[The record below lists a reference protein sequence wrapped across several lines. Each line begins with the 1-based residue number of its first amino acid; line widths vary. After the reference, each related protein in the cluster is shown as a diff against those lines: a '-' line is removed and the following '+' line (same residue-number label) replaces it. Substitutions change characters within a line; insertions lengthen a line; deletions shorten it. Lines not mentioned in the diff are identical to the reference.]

1 VNRTLITSFWLQRI
15 MSPIR
20 MVLAFTFFAWPL
32 LFMPFMPQ
40 VGTNMLT
47 DGTMLSLVFAVG
59 MIGQDVSS
67 GVLQLVFARPVRRA
81 EYVISRW
88 LSAAIA
94 AGALG
99 VAQVLIGAL
108 ILASR
113 SAGLPAGEI
122 ASLAAQR
129 VLESV
134 GFAAVFALFSAL
146 VGGVGDLGI
155 YVVATLTSGAAQ
167 VLGGAVHQ
175 PAIDRAATELMGF
188 LTPRLDLRMIF
199 ATSPMPW
206 FPIVSYAS
214 TITLCLA
221 LAIVVMNR
229 KELSYA
235 ST

>member
-1 VNRTLITSFWLQRI
+1 MNWTLITSLWRQRLT
-15 MSPIR
+15 SPIR
-20 MVLAFTFFAWPL
+20 MVLVFLSFGWPL
-32 LFMPFMPQ
+32 LLMPFMPQ
-40 VGTNMLT
+40 VGTSALL
-47 DGTMLSLVFAVG
+47 DGTMLSLVFAAG

-67 GVLQLVFARPVRRA
+67 GVLQLVLARPVRRA

-88 LSAAIA
+88 SAAAIA

-99 VAQVLIGAL
+99 AAQVLIGGL

-113 SAGLPAGEI
+113 SASPPASEI
-122 ASLAAQR
+122 AALAAQR

-134 GFAAVFALFSAL
+134 GFAAVFALLSAL

-155 YVVATLTSGAAQ
+155 YLVATLMANIAQ
-167 VLGGAVHQ
+167 AFGGAVHQ
-175 PAIDRAATELMGF
+175 PVIVRAGEELGGF
-188 LTPRLDLRMIF
+188 LTPRLDLRQIL
-199 ATSPMPW
+199 ATTPLPW
-206 FPIVSYAS
+206 FPIVAYLS
-214 TITLCLA
+214 TVTLCLA